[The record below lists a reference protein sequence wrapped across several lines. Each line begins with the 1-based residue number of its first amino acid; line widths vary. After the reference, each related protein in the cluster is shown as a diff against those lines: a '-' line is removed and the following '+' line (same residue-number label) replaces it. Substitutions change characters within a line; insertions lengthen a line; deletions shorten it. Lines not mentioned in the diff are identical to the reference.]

1 MLQAGANRYAC
12 LIGGINSIIYTI
24 VYLMLGIYGS
34 AAQALL
40 VSCPF
45 QLVTFARWS
54 RHKYKNSTEFRRM
67 SVRARIISLVGLAV
81 CYALTL
87 AVLTA
92 AGSGYSLLDGATS
105 ILGVATSILTLLSYI
120 EYTWLMLVSGVLGIA
135 LNIAMAI
142 DRPEMVTY
150 VVFSVY
156 SFICVTR
163 QFFSVRRIYSEQ
175 KNQKTERAES
185 E

>member
-1 MLQAGANRYAC
+1 M
-12 LIGGINSIIYTI
+12 
-24 VYLMLGIYGS
+24 
-34 AAQALL
+34 
-40 VSCPF
+40 
-45 QLVTFARWS
+45 
-54 RHKYKNSTEFRRM
+54 
-67 SVRARIISLVGLAV
+67 
-81 CYALTL
+81 
-87 AVLTA
+87 
-92 AGSGYSLLDGATS
+92 
-105 ILGVATSILTLLSYI
+105 ATSILTLLSYI

-150 VVFSVY
+150 VVFSVC

-175 KNQKTERAES
+175 KNKKTERAES

>member
-1 MLQAGANRYAC
+1 
-12 LIGGINSIIYTI
+12 
-24 VYLMLGIYGS
+24 
-34 AAQALL
+34 
-40 VSCPF
+40 
-45 QLVTFARWS
+45 
-54 RHKYKNSTEFRRM
+54 M
-67 SVRARIISLVGLAV
+67 SGKARIISLAGLAV

-105 ILGVATSILTLLSYI
+105 ILGVATSVLTLLSYI
-120 EYTWLMLVSGVLGIA
+120 EYTWLMLISGVLGIA

-163 QFFSVRRIYSEQ
+163 QFFSVRRIYTEQ